1 MKQPEPLITGVGPCR
16 VLLAT
21 AVTAARAARIGKK
34 RLGFGMHKRN
44 ELFRQCC

>member
-21 AVTAARAARIGKK
+21 AVTAAAARIGKK